1 MKIWILSIEYLYHLL
16 LPAGEKF
23 HHNISD
29 DLFYHQ
35 SQFSLCARFDTNA
48 WSLRLENV
56 RHVLLLI
63 SIMGRWLLQ
72 KLYTRDWQISTNPGL
87 LLNIQKFWCI
97 FNWYSDIFRHILMDQ
112 SYQIHISQFDLNF
125 SHLKKWITIQRRRES
140 WIEQPLLF
148 STDDLQDWILPIL

>member
-1 MKIWILSIEYLYHLL
+1 MRIWILSIEYLYHLL
-16 LPAGEKF
+16 LPPGEKF
-23 HHNISD
+23 HQNISD
-29 DLFYHQ
+29 DLFYRQ
-35 SQFSLCARFDTNA
+35 SHFSLCARFDTNA
-48 WSLRLENV
+48 WSLRLEIV

-112 SYQIHISQFDLNF
+112 SYQIHISQFDWNF
-125 SHLKKWITIQRRRES
+125 SRLKKWITIQRRRES